1 MRFTFAAFA
10 SLVSLAS
17 LTVACG
23 GSTGSGIDDPTN
35 PGASSGGGPGG
46 TSGGTS
52 GGASSGVVTP
62 GGPTVTLALR
72 GSKDAVPHKDGLA
85 SQTPLKQGVA
95 VRSFYLMKDASDPAP
110 LKVADIGPSAVET
123 DLVSGV
129 TNDIA
134 TVPIKSLPAGSYTMA
149 KVGVAYVRYTIAAR
163 LHAGGFPTD
172 GTYDNVEA
180 LSDNAIID
188 GVARKKS
195 WFKST
200 FVVGGKPVASTENE
214 GAPLPALADS
224 GGMRLETV
232 GAESF
237 YVFPLKISLD
247 PDYPADMRLVVDVNV
262 HESFRWVDQGSFGY
276 SPKVF
281 DTTPTTY
288 EPVMSF
294 GASAF
299 KVTYEPK

>member
-1 MRFTFAAFA
+1 MRLQSFAV
-10 SLVSLAS
+10 LVLSTLSTVA
-17 LTVACG
+17 VACG
-23 GSTGSGIDDPTN
+23 GSTGSGVDDPLN
-35 PGASSGGGPGG
+35 PGASSGTPG

-52 GGASSGVVTP
+52 GGASSGVVGP
-62 GGPTVTLALR
+62 EGPTVTLSLR
-72 GSKDAVPHKDGLA
+72 GSKDVLPHADGLA
-85 SQTPLKQGVA
+85 SQTPIKQGVA
-95 VRSFYLMKDASDPAP
+95 VRSFWLMKDASDPAP
-110 LKVADIGPSAVET
+110 LKVADIGPASVET
-123 DLVSGV
+123 DLVSGA
-129 TNDIA
+129 TSDI
-134 TVPIKSLPAGSYTMA
+134 TSVPIKSLPAGSYTIA

-200 FVVGGKPVASTENE
+200 FNVGGKPVASTENE
-214 GAPLPALADS
+214 GAPLPALAES

-232 GAESF
+232 GSESY
-237 YVFPLKISLD
+237 YVFPLKVTLD
-247 PDYPADMRLVVDVNV
+247 PTYPANMRLVIDVNV
-262 HESFRWVDQGSFGY
+262 HESFRWVDQGAMGY
-276 SPKVF
+276 APKVF
-281 DTTPTTY
+281 DTTPTSY

-299 KVTYEPK
+299 KVTYEPR

>member
-1 MRFTFAAFA
+1 MRLQSFAVLAFT
-10 SLVSLAS
+10 SLSSLA
-17 LTVACG
+17 VACG
-23 GSTGSGIDDPTN
+23 GSNGSGIDDPLN
-35 PGASSGGGPGG
+35 PGTSSGTPG

-52 GGASSGVVTP
+52 SGTVSP
-62 GGPTVTLALR
+62 GGPTVTLSLR
-72 GSKDAVPHKDGLA
+72 GSKDALPHGDGLA
-85 SQTPLKQGVA
+85 SQTPIAQGVA
-95 VRSFYLMKDASDPAP
+95 VRSFYLMKDASDASP
-110 LKVADIGPSAVET
+110 LKIADIGPTSVET
-123 DLVSGV
+123 DLVTGV
-129 TNDIA
+129 TNDI
-134 TVPIKSLPAGSYTMA
+134 TSVPIKSLPAGSYTFA

-172 GTYDNVEA
+172 GTYDNIEA

-188 GVARKKS
+188 GVARPKS

-200 FVVGGKPVASTENE
+200 FVVGGKALGSTENV
-214 GAPLPALADS
+214 GAPLPALPQS

-232 GAESF
+232 GPESY

-247 PDYPADMRLVVDVNV
+247 PTYPADMRLVIDVNV
-262 HESFRWVDQGSFGY
+262 HESFRWVDQGSMGY
-276 SPKVF
+276 APKVF